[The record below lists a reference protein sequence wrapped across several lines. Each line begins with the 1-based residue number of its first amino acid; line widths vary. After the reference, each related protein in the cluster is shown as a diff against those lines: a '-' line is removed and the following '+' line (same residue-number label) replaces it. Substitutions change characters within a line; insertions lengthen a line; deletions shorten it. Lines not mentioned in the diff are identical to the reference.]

1 MTQKNVT
8 MPIAKTIRSETPIV
22 GFVARSGTGKT
33 TLLCKI
39 LPLLKQR
46 GLNIAL
52 IKHSH
57 HKFDIDRPG
66 KDSYQLREA
75 GADQVLLASSRRWAL
90 MVEHQS
96 VEDPPSLQYLLDQ
109 LDHSQLDLILV
120 EGFKNESFHKIE
132 LHRSALDKNFFFP
145 EDDNITAIATDT
157 SLDAGYSITQLDI
170 NSPLAVVDYLSNTV
184 INSATNSVIN
194 DKERGK

>member
-1 MTQKNVT
+1 MLTTKHL
-8 MPIAKTIRSETPIV
+8 RSTTPII

-46 GLNIAL
+46 AYRVAL

-75 GADQVLLASSRRWAL
+75 GADQVLLASSVRWAL
-90 MVEHQS
+90 MVENQTIT
-96 VEDPPSLQYLLDQ
+96 DPPSLQYLLDQ
-109 LDHSQLDLILV
+109 LDHAKLDLILV
-120 EGFKNESFHKIE
+120 EGFKNEPFPKIE
-132 LHRSALDKNFFFP
+132 LYRAALNNGFFYP
-145 EDDNITAIATDT
+145 EDANIIAIATDT
-157 SLDAGYSITQLDI
+157 TLDSAPSIHQLNI
-170 NSPLAVVDYLSNTV
+170 NDPVAVVDYIDDTIINT
-184 INSATNSVIN
+184 
-194 DKERGK
+194 